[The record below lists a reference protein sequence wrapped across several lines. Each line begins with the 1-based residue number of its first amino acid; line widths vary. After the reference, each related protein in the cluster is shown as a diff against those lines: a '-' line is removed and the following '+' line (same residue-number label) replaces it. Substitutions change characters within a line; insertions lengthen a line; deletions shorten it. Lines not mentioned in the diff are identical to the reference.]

1 MSEVRSLQFL
11 WIAFV
16 ITPLLF
22 AFLAFGGPL
31 PAPPPG
37 DPMMAVTL
45 GGLAALVG
53 AFGLVG
59 APLVLKNMAAQPAYL
74 VRFSCA
80 EAIGVFGLVAHLTPN
95 TRLSLGPLKRVS
107 GSSVVRSK
115 VLWND
120 PSPAC
125 LRCARAMSPNPMART
140 TTTR

>member
-80 EAIGVFGLVAHLTPN
+80 EAIGVFGLVAHLTGASAPVVIAFFGISFGFTVIMRPTEEAY
-95 TRLSLGPLKRVS
+95 TR
-107 GSSVVRSK
+107 
-115 VLWND
+115 WE
-120 PSPAC
+120 
-125 LRCARAMSPNPMART
+125 LRRMM
-140 TTTR
+140 